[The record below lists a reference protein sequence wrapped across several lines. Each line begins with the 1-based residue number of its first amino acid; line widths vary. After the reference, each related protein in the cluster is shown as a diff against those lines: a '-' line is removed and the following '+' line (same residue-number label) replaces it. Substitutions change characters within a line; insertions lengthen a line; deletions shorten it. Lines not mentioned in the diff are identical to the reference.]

1 MTRAQKFN
9 NLVFKTYVPL
19 IPFLIFALFPYL
31 WMVVSSLKG
40 DVELYDVTANPFL
53 IREGVV
59 FEHYRALIE
68 ETNFIQWMFNSV
80 QVSSLSTFVSV
91 TISIIAAY
99 ALVRLK
105 FPGAAVLAVAIFV
118 TYLVPRS
125 LLFLP
130 LTQIIHW
137 LRLDDTKWS
146 LVVAYPTFLVPFST
160 WMLMGYF
167 KGIPREIEEAA
178 LIDGCGRIK
187 SLIRILIPISIPGI
201 VCATLFSFTLS
212 WNEFIYAL
220 TFVSSSENKM
230 APIAVVGELIRG
242 DIYFWGSLMAGAV
255 LASVPIVIVYVFFL
269 DYYISGLTAG
279 AVK

>member
-9 NLVFKTYVPL
+9 NLVFKTYIPL
-19 IPFLIFALFPYL
+19 LPFLVFALFPYL

-59 FEHYRALIE
+59 FEHYWALID

-80 QVSSLSTFVSV
+80 QVSSIATFVSV
-91 TISIIAAY
+91 SISIIAAY

-130 LTQIIHW
+130 LTQIIHF
-137 LRLDDTKWS
+137 LRLDATTKDH
-146 LVVAYPTFLVPFST
+146 L
-160 WMLMGYF
+160 
-167 KGIPREIEEAA
+167 
-178 LIDGCGRIK
+178 
-187 SLIRILIPISIPGI
+187 
-201 VCATLFSFTLS
+201 
-212 WNEFIYAL
+212 
-220 TFVSSSENKM
+220 VSSNRK
-230 APIAVVGELIRG
+230 
-242 DIYFWGSLMAGAV
+242 
-255 LASVPIVIVYVFFL
+255 
-269 DYYISGLTAG
+269 
-279 AVK
+279 K